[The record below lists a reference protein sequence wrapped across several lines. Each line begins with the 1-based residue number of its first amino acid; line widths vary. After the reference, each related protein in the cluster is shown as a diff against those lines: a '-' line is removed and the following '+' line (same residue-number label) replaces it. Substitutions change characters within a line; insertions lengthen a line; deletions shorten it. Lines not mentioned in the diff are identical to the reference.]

1 MSGRKPKKNASR
13 PDAADRYYIPY
24 TADELA
30 ESRGQRKFLNAVNVL
45 NARLWM
51 CVHFAECACEAIR
64 AGDHYRAYSYF
75 RALDIG
81 NEFVSASIASA
92 IQRIREQIIS
102 NGEGNAPVAGSVN
115 GLVKV
120 LATYI
125 QLRLEIHATDSI
137 IRADRAGRSIADMLT
152 SHDVTCGDGDKF
164 AAYVNAT
171 FATLISA
178 LEDHYDKTA
187 LILSSRIENCR
198 PDKAPARP
206 AANVESVVE
215 TAADKVVAAID
226 EGAEKVARAVR
237 KPRGRKPK
245 VNVDV
250 QEAVWNIHDREKRNA
265 EVKRMGH
272 GRAIRENEYL
282 HAKNELK
289 TYGIMSAEAYIDLLN
304 KRTKRH
310 SRATARRL
318 GRK

>member
-13 PDAADRYYIPY
+13 PDTAASYYIPY

-81 NEFVSASIASA
+81 NEFISASIASA
-92 IQRIREQIIS
+92 IQRIREQIIA

-152 SHDVTCGDGDKF
+152 SHDITCGDGDRF

-171 FATLISA
+171 FATLIGA

-198 PDKAPARP
+198 PEPKFDEKPLK
-206 AANVESVVE
+206 VEVVGL
-215 TAADKVVAAID
+215 T
-226 EGAEKVARAVR
+226 RN
-237 KPRGRKPK
+237 KPK
-245 VNVDV
+245 TSPAV
-250 QEAVWNIHDREKRNA
+250 QEDSADIRKRDDNSRVIHEINKRHRNGAGSYPKIIRSMMSDPVWA
-265 EVKRMGH
+265 ARMKSRSIGTW
-272 GRAIRENEYL
+272 
-282 HAKNELK
+282 K
-289 TYGIMSAEAYIDLLN
+289 TYALGH
-304 KRTKRH
+304 KRK
-310 SRATARRL
+310 
-318 GRK
+318 

>member
-13 PDAADRYYIPY
+13 PDAADRYYVPY

-152 SHDVTCGDGDKF
+152 SHALTRGGVVPTAQLCLAHF
-164 AAYVNAT
+164 RRVNGLAN
-171 FATLISA
+171 
-178 LEDHYDKTA
+178 
-187 LILSSRIENCR
+187 IEPREQFLHDIRRTTPREQNR
-198 PDKAPARP
+198 H
-206 AANVESVVE
+206 
-215 TAADKVVAAID
+215 D
-226 EGAEKVARAVR
+226 EK
-237 KPRGRKPK
+237 
-245 VNVDV
+245 
-250 QEAVWNIHDREKRNA
+250 
-265 EVKRMGH
+265 
-272 GRAIRENEYL
+272 
-282 HAKNELK
+282 
-289 TYGIMSAEAYIDLLN
+289 
-304 KRTKRH
+304 
-310 SRATARRL
+310 
-318 GRK
+318 

>member
-1 MSGRKPKKNASR
+1 MSKRKPKKNASR
-13 PDAADRYYIPY
+13 PDAADRYYVPY

-30 ESRGQRKFLNAVNVL
+30 ESRGQRKFLNAVSTL

-152 SHDVTCGDGDKF
+152 SHDITCGDADRF
-164 AAYVNAT
+164 AAYVNTT
-171 FATLISA
+171 FATLIGA

-198 PDKAPARP
+198 PDKPPARP
-206 AANVESVVE
+206 ATDVESAVE
-215 TAADKVVAAID
+215 TAANKVVAAID
-226 EGAEKVARAVR
+226 EGAEKVAMAVHR
-237 KPRGRKPK
+237 KPGKKRKYPDELVRDVCEIWDEAQKRPK
-245 VNVDV
+245 V
-250 QEAVWNIHDREKRNA
+250 RES
-265 EVKRMGH
+265 G
-272 GRAIRENEYL
+272 
-282 HAKNELK
+282 
-289 TYGIMSAEAYIDLLN
+289 N
-304 KRTKRH
+304 KRTSYEAGFNYARNRLRALGVSTVAEFKSIIGANSDRK
-310 SRATARRL
+310 SRKNCRR
-318 GRK
+318 